1 MKVVWLRTALR
12 NLQDEAEFIARDNP
26 RAAKEVV
33 ARIGAAAA
41 HLADHPALGRAGR
54 VHGTREL
61 VVPETSYIL
70 PYRALGSRIEILRVF
85 HSTRRWPDRM

>member
-26 RAAKEVV
+26 RAAREV
-33 ARIGAAAA
+33 AGRIWDAVVY
-41 HLADHPALGRAGR
+41 LAEHPSLGRAGR

-61 VVPETSYIL
+61 VVPETPYIL
-70 PYRALGSRIEILRVF
+70 PYRVRGDRIEILRVF
-85 HSTRRWPDRM
+85 HGSRRWPERL